1 MRLKFTY
8 IIFYLLGMIQF
19 VNAQTNDKS
28 LKFDKTI
35 DSLGQIVLENTNAKS
50 RDSATTEIITLW
62 KDNLVDSN
70 SFHHLMT
77 TVKTISVLYPSDSS
91 FRIITGQHFINDNE
105 YRYYGGIQLAN
116 GKFIPLHDKSYEIR
130 AAQEDNVLLDKD
142 NWYGALYYKMFDCQL
157 DSSKYY
163 LLLGFNGFSF
173 YNKRKVIEVLSF
185 DKNQEPIFGKEV
197 FVADTG
203 EVEDYDLR
211 KLYMYS
217 ADVSQKLNYDPTL
230 GFIVLD
236 HLMPSKE
243 IFPGQGPT
251 FVPDGS
257 LEGYK
262 YLNGKWQ
269 HLNVLEQK
277 AMDDIMVAPKVQ
289 DNNAQLK
296 YDEHYK
302 ATRKRKRRH

>member
-142 NWYGALYYKMFDCQL
+142 NWYGALYYKMFDCQWRNFA
-157 DSSKYY
+157 YETA
-163 LLLGFNGFSF
+163 
-173 YNKRKVIEVLSF
+173 KVIKNRSGQTDAFDHIADLLSEV
-185 DKNQEPIFGKEV
+185 GKREV
-197 FVADTG
+197 RFFK
-203 EVEDYDLR
+203 DLAKI
-211 KLYMYS
+211 KL
-217 ADVSQKLNYDPTL
+217 
-230 GFIVLD
+230 
-236 HLMPSKE
+236 
-243 IFPGQGPT
+243 
-251 FVPDGS
+251 
-257 LEGYK
+257 
-262 YLNGKWQ
+262 
-269 HLNVLEQK
+269 
-277 AMDDIMVAPKVQ
+277 
-289 DNNAQLK
+289 
-296 YDEHYK
+296 
-302 ATRKRKRRH
+302 